1 MLAVHHL
8 NKELGGRPVLTDVS
22 FSVER
27 GEVLG
32 IVGPNGAGK
41 TTLLRALT
49 GALPPD
55 SGRVETPPGAT
66 IGSLAQ
72 GYAGRETEPVDGV
85 FPGAFG
91 SDAASGRLAELARLL
106 STAAGAEQETLAA
119 EYDAVLARLAENPGV
134 DLAAARGVLGLRHI
148 EPGTT
153 VAQLSGGELTKLGLL
168 DLLATA
174 PDLLLL
180 DEPTNNLD
188 IAGLE
193 WLEEQIRQFKGVVVA
208 VSHDRVFLDNC
219 ASKILELDGRGR
231 GAELFE
237 GNYSALLAE
246 KERRQAEQWSAYE
259 RQQREEAQ
267 LKAAIHK
274 IETRA
279 RGIEQRTIDFAKR
292 KKALKI
298 ARRSTVLK
306 ARMERQLESADHVE
320 RPEKQP
326 HGFYG
331 EFTTVAGATRL
342 LAIEGVALEA
352 GGRLLTEGLELAV
365 DRGECVV
372 VTGPNGAGKTTLLR
386 AVLGET
392 TIPTGTIRVSPTAR
406 IGYLSQQDDPAAL
419 AEDAALTPVQML
431 RRATPMTEADA
442 TNFLHQFLI
451 GHAQVRTP
459 VGQLSYGERR
469 RLALAILVRG
479 GANLLILDEPTNH
492 LDLASREAFEQ
503 ALEGYPGA
511 SLVVS
516 HDRRFIERFA
526 DRVLELGPNAHLPA
540 QSAMG
545 SP

>member
-1 MLAVHHL
+1 LLSIHHL
-8 NKELGGRPVLTDVS
+8 CKELGGRAVLTDVS

-32 IVGPNGAGK
+32 VVGPNGAGK
-41 TTLLRALT
+41 TTLLRAIAGT
-49 GALPPD
+49 QPADRGSIAL
-55 SGRVETPPGAT
+55 PPGAT
-66 IGSLAQ
+66 IGLLAQ
-72 GYAGRETEPVDGV
+72 GYAGLEGERVDAV

-91 SDAASGRLAELARLL
+91 SDAASDRLAEIAGLLAET
-106 STAAGAEQETLAA
+106 SGAEHEALAA
-119 EYDAVLARLAENPGV
+119 EYDRVLGRLAENPGV
-134 DLAAARGVLGLRHI
+134 DLAVARAALGVRHV
-148 EPGTT
+148 EASTRVG
-153 VAQLSGGELTKLGLL
+153 QLSGGELTKLGLL
-168 DLLATA
+168 HLLATG
-174 PDLLLL
+174 PDVLLL

-193 WLEEQIRQFKGVVVA
+193 WLEEQVRRFRGAVLA

-219 ASKILELDGRGR
+219 ATKVLELDARGR

-246 KERRQAEQWSAYE
+246 KGRREAEQWSAYE

-279 RGIEQRTIDFAKR
+279 RGIEQSTIDFAKR

-306 ARMERQLESADHVE
+306 ARMERELASASHVE

-331 EFTTVAGATRL
+331 EFTAPAGATRL
-342 LAIEGVALEA
+342 LAAEGVTLVIA
-352 GGRLLTEGLELAV
+352 GRTLVSGLELFV

-372 VTGPNGAGKTTLLR
+372 VTGPNGSGKTTLLR
-386 AVLGET
+386 AVLGGIE
-392 TIPTGTIRVSPTAR
+392 PAAGTMRLSPTAKV
-406 IGYLSQQDDPAAL
+406 GYLAQQDDPAVL
-419 AEDAALTPVQML
+419 AEDAAFTPVDLL
-431 RRATPMTEADA
+431 RRTAPMTEAEA

-469 RLALAILVRG
+469 RLALATLVRG

-503 ALEGYPGA
+503 ALDGYAGA

-526 DRVLELGPNAHLPA
+526 DRVLELE
-540 QSAMG
+540 
-545 SP
+545 

>member
-1 MLAVHHL
+1 MLTNVTFA
-8 NKELGGRPVLTDVS
+8 
-22 FSVER
+22 VER

-41 TTLLRALT
+41 TTLFRAIT
-49 GALPPD
+49 GLNPAD
-55 SGRVETPPGAT
+55 RGRIELPPGAT
-66 IGSLAQ
+66 LGHLAQ
-72 GYAGRETEPVDGV
+72 GYAGREAERVDIV

-91 SDAASGRLAELARLL
+91 ADAASERLTELATLL
-106 STAAGAEQETLAA
+106 ADAEGTEQDALSA
-119 EYDAVLARLAENPGV
+119 EYDRVLARLAEDPGV
-134 DLAAARGVLGLRHI
+134 DRPAARAALGLRHVA
-148 EPGTT
+148 PGTL
-153 VAQLSGGELTKLGLL
+153 VRELSGGELTKLGLL
-168 DLLATA
+168 DLLAA
-174 PDLLLL
+174 RPDVLLL

-193 WLEEQIRQFKGVVVA
+193 WLEDQVRRFPGAVLA
-208 VSHDRVFLDNC
+208 VSHDRVFLDRC
-219 ASKILELDGRGR
+219 ATKVLELDGRGR
-231 GAELFE
+231 SAELFE

-246 KERRQAEQWSAYE
+246 KERREAEQWTAYE

-279 RGIEQRTIDFAKR
+279 RGIEQSTIDFAKR

-306 ARMERQLESADHVE
+306 ARIERELESSSHVD

-331 EFTTVAGATRL
+331 EFTAATGGATRL
-342 LAIEGVALEA
+342 IAIESVSLEVAGRMLAECLEF
-352 GGRLLTEGLELAV
+352 AV

-372 VTGPNGAGKTTLLR
+372 ITGPNGSGKTTLLR
-386 AVLGET
+386 AILGELA
-392 TIPTGTIRVSPTAR
+392 PASGVVRLSPSAKV
-406 IGYLSQQDDPAAL
+406 GYLAQQDDPASL
-419 AEDAALTPVQML
+419 AEDAALTPVDLL
-431 RRATPMTEADA
+431 RRAAPMTEMEA

-469 RLALAILVRG
+469 RLALATLVRG

-492 LDLASREAFEQ
+492 LDLASREAFEH
-503 ALEGYPGA
+503 ALEGYAGA

-526 DRVLELGPNAHLPA
+526 DRVVELG
-540 QSAMG
+540 
-545 SP
+545 

>member
-1 MLAVHHL
+1 MLSIHHL
-8 NKELGGRPVLTDVS
+8 NKELGGRPVLSNVS

-32 IVGPNGAGK
+32 VVGPNGAGK
-41 TTLLRALT
+41 TTLLRAVT
-49 GALPPD
+49 GSLPPD
-55 SGRVETPPGAT
+55 SGRIEMPPGTT

-72 GYAGRETEPVDGV
+72 GYAGRETERVDSV

-91 SDAASGRLAELARLL
+91 SDSASERLAELAALIADA
-106 STAAGAEQETLAA
+106 SGEEQEALSH
-119 EYDAVLARLAENPGV
+119 EYDLVLARLAENPGV
-134 DLAAARGVLGLRHI
+134 DLAAARGVLGLRHV

-153 VAQLSGGELTKLGLL
+153 VGQLSGGELTKLGLL

-174 PDLLLL
+174 PDVLLL

-193 WLEEQIRQFKGVVVA
+193 WLEDQVRRFKGVVVA

-219 ASKILELDGRGR
+219 ATKILELDARGR

-237 GNYSALLAE
+237 GNYTALLAE
-246 KERRQAEQWSAYE
+246 KERREAEHQSAYE

-279 RGIEQRTIDFAKR
+279 RGIEQSTIDFAKR

-306 ARMERQLESADHVE
+306 ARIERQLGSADHVD

-331 EFTTVAGATRL
+331 EFTATAGATRL
-342 LAIEGVALEA
+342 LALEGVVLEA
-352 GGRLLTEGLELAV
+352 GGRRLVQGLEFFV

-372 VTGPNGAGKTTLLR
+372 VTGPNGAGKTTLIR
-386 AVLGET
+386 AVLGER
-392 TIPTGTIRVSPTAR
+392 PAAEGVVRLSPTANV
-406 IGYLSQQDDPAAL
+406 GYLAQQDDPAAL
-419 AEDAALTPVQML
+419 AQDAALTPVEML
-431 RRATPMTEADA
+431 RRTTPMTEADA

-503 ALEGYPGA
+503 ALEGYSGA
-511 SLVVS
+511 ALVVS

-526 DRVLELGPNAHLPA
+526 DRVIEL
-540 QSAMG
+540 
-545 SP
+545 

>member
-1 MLAVHHL
+1 M
-8 NKELGGRPVLTDVS
+8 S
-22 FSVER
+22 FAVER

-32 IVGPNGAGK
+32 VVGPNGAGK
-41 TTLLRALT
+41 TTLLRLLT
-49 GALPPD
+49 EGLRPD
-55 SGRVETPPGAT
+55 SGRIEVAPGAT
-66 IGSLAQ
+66 IGGLSQ
-72 GYAGRETEPVDGV
+72 GYAGREKERVDTV

-91 SDAASGRLAELARLL
+91 SDAASNRLAELAAQIAESTGEEHDAL
-106 STAAGAEQETLAA
+106 SE

-148 EPGTT
+148 EPGTH
-153 VAQLSGGELTKLGLL
+153 VGQLSGGELTKLGLL

-193 WLEEQIRQFKGVVVA
+193 WLEDQARQFKGAVVA
-208 VSHDRVFLDNC
+208 VSHDRVFLDRC
-219 ASKILELDGRGR
+219 ATKILELDGRGR
-231 GAELFE
+231 RAELFE

-246 KERRQAEQWSAYE
+246 KDRREAEHWSAYE

-306 ARMERQLESADHVE
+306 ARIERQLESAEYIE

-331 EFTTVAGATRL
+331 EFTASSGATRL
-342 LAIEGVALEA
+342 LAVEHVALEVA
-352 GGRLLTEGLELAV
+352 GRRLAEGLEFGV

-372 VTGPNGAGKTTLLR
+372 ITGPNGAGKTTLLR
-386 AVLGET
+386 TVLGHRAVAQ
-392 TIPTGTIRVSPTAR
+392 GAIRLSPTAR

-419 AEDAALTPVQML
+419 AEDAQLTPVEVL
-431 RRATPMTEADA
+431 RRSTPMTEADA

-459 VGQLSYGERR
+459 IGQLSYGERR

-503 ALEGYPGA
+503 ALEGFSGA

-526 DRVLELGPNAHLPA
+526 DKVIELGADGHLPA

>member
-1 MLAVHHL
+1 MLTVHNL
-8 NKELGGRPVLTDVS
+8 NKELGGRSIVAGVS

-41 TTLLRALT
+41 TTLLRMLAGTL
-49 GALPPD
+49 APD
-55 SGRVETPPGAT
+55 SGRMELPPGST
-66 IGSLAQ
+66 VGSLAQ
-72 GYAGRETEPVDGV
+72 GYAGREDERVDSV

-91 SDAASGRLAELARLL
+91 VDTAAMRLAELAELM
-106 STAAGAEQETLAA
+106 AEAHGDEQESLAR
-119 EYDAVLARLAENPGV
+119 EYDQVLARMAENSGV
-134 DLAAARGVLGLRHI
+134 DLTSARGVLGVRHV

-153 VAQLSGGELTKLGLL
+153 VGQLSGGELTKLGLL

-174 PDLLLL
+174 PDVLLL

-193 WLEEQIRQFKGVVVA
+193 WLEEQIRRFKGVVVA
-208 VSHDRVFLDNC
+208 VSHDRVFLDSC
-219 ASKILELDGRGR
+219 ATKVLELDARGR

-237 GNYSALLAE
+237 GNYTALLAE
-246 KERRQAEQWSAYE
+246 KERREAEQWSAYE

-306 ARMERQLESADHVE
+306 ARMERQMDSADHVE

-331 EFTTVAGATRL
+331 EFAATAAATRL
-342 LAIEGVALEA
+342 LAVEGVSLRVD
-352 GGRLLTEGLELAV
+352 GRTLAEGVELFI
-365 DRGECVV
+365 DRGECLVI
-372 VTGPNGAGKTTLLR
+372 TGPNGVGKTTLLR
-386 AVLGET
+386 TILGERG
-392 TIPTGTIRVSPTAR
+392 PAAGSVRLSPTAKV
-406 IGYLSQQDDPAAL
+406 GYLAQQDDPAAL
-419 AEDAALTPVQML
+419 AEDAVLTPVELL
-431 RRATPMTEADA
+431 RRNTPMTEAEA

-451 GHAQVRTP
+451 GHAQVQTP
-459 VGQLSYGERR
+459 IGKLSYGERR
-469 RLALAILVRG
+469 RLALAALVRG
-479 GANLLILDEPTNH
+479 GANLLVLDEPTNH
-492 LDLASREAFEQ
+492 LDLASREAFER
-503 ALEGYPGA
+503 ALEGYAGA
-511 SLVVS
+511 ALVVS

-526 DRVLELGPNAHLPA
+526 DRVFEMAAPA
-540 QSAMG
+540 
-545 SP
+545 